1 MTVPFHAFRILVG
14 GTVPFRSVPD
24 FSNHHYTYM
33 PTSVTTGGVP
43 DCVAQD
49 VVFVEDLV
57 LHFWLML
64 YYFSF
69 RSRVLLLVCMQ
80 DSLGDQSYGLKG
92 PPKAYS
98 YYYLERP
105 ISLMPEISTT

>member
-1 MTVPFHAFRILVG
+1 
-14 GTVPFRSVPD
+14 
-24 FSNHHYTYM
+24 M
-33 PTSVTTGGVP
+33 PTSITTGGVP

-69 RSRVLLLVCMQ
+69 PSRVLLLVCMQ